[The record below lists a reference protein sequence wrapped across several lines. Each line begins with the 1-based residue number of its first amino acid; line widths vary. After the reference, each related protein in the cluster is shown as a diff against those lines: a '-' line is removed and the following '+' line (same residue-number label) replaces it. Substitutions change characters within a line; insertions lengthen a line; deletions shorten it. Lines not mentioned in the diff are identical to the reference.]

1 METVAEVLN
10 DANSKIQKSFEA
22 LKNQFAGLRTGK
34 ANPAMVDG
42 VQAEAWGS
50 KQPLKNIATISTPE
64 PRQIKITPFDPTTID
79 GIMKAILAANLGV
92 TPQSDGKVVRIT
104 VPELNE
110 ERRKEIVKQAKTQA
124 EDQKVEMRNV
134 KENGEWVQKPY
145 FTVDDS
151 LPYGHGEKSVYMLSG
166 FMKLTREEAMAINW
180 HMGGFD
186 LRVQAGSYDYSKA
199 YNKYPLALMIHLADM
214 QATFLDEA
222 TEN

>member
-1 METVAEVLN
+1 MDKEQIEQN
-10 DANSKIQKSFEA
+10 KSTFLMLARDDIKRDGIEA
-22 LKNQFAGLRTGK
+22 LLSWLEASDFFTAPASTKFHLSEEGGLCAHSINVYERLVRLCEAEWGE
-34 ANPAMVDG
+34 DG
-42 VQAEAWGS
+42 FNRESVAIIGLFHDLC
-50 KQPLKNIATISTPE
+50 KTNIY
-64 PRQIKITPFDPTTID
+64 
-79 GIMKAILAANLGV
+79 
-92 TPQSDGKVVRIT
+92 
-104 VPELNE
+104 
-110 ERRKEIVKQAKTQA
+110 
-124 EDQKVEMRNV
+124 KVEMRNV

-199 YNKYPLALMIHLADM
+199 YNKYPLALMAHLADM
-214 QATFLDEA
+214 QATFLDES

>member
-1 METVAEVLN
+1 MSSKEEFLQI
-10 DANSKIQKSFEA
+10 ANNNIKREGISQLLTFLEKSDFFTSPASTKFHSNYEGGLCDHSIKVYKRFVRLLKDEYGENYQNVITDESASIIA
-22 LKNQFAGLRTGK
+22 LFHDICK
-34 ANPAMVDG
+34 VD
-42 VQAEAWGS
+42 
-50 KQPLKNIATISTPE
+50 TY
-64 PRQIKITPFDPTTID
+64 
-79 GIMKAILAANLGV
+79 
-92 TPQSDGKVVRIT
+92 
-104 VPELNE
+104 
-110 ERRKEIVKQAKTQA
+110 KT
-124 EDQKVEMRNV
+124 DYKNV
-134 KENGEWVQKPY
+134 KVNGVWTQQPY
-145 FTVDDS
+145 FVADDE

>member
-1 METVAEVLN
+1 MFYNFGMDKEQIEQN
-10 DANSKIQKSFEA
+10 KSTFLMLARDDIKRDGIEA
-22 LKNQFAGLRTGK
+22 LLSWLEASDFFTAPASTKFHLSEEGGLCAHSINVYERLVRLCEAEWGE
-34 ANPAMVDG
+34 DG
-42 VQAEAWGS
+42 FNRESVAIIGLFHDLC
-50 KQPLKNIATISTPE
+50 KTNIY
-64 PRQIKITPFDPTTID
+64 
-79 GIMKAILAANLGV
+79 
-92 TPQSDGKVVRIT
+92 
-104 VPELNE
+104 
-110 ERRKEIVKQAKTQA
+110 
-124 EDQKVEMRNV
+124 KVEMRNV

-199 YNKYPLALMIHLADM
+199 YNKYPLALMVHLADM
-214 QATFLDEA
+214 QASFLDEA

>member
-1 METVAEVLN
+1 MNKEQIEQN
-10 DANSKIQKSFEA
+10 KSTFLMLARDDIKRDGIEA
-22 LKNQFAGLRTGK
+22 LLSWLEASDFFTAPASTKFHLSEEGGLCAHSINVYERLVRLCEAEWGE
-34 ANPAMVDG
+34 DG
-42 VQAEAWGS
+42 FNRESVAIIGLFHDLC
-50 KQPLKNIATISTPE
+50 KTNIY
-64 PRQIKITPFDPTTID
+64 
-79 GIMKAILAANLGV
+79 
-92 TPQSDGKVVRIT
+92 
-104 VPELNE
+104 
-110 ERRKEIVKQAKTQA
+110 
-124 EDQKVEMRNV
+124 KVEMRNV
-134 KENGEWVQKPY
+134 KESGEWVQKPY

>member
-1 METVAEVLN
+1 MDKEQIEQN
-10 DANSKIQKSFEA
+10 KSTFLMLARDDIKRDGIEA
-22 LKNQFAGLRTGK
+22 LLSWLEASDFFTAPASTKFHLSEEGGLCAHSINVYERLVRLCEAEWGE
-34 ANPAMVDG
+34 DG
-42 VQAEAWGS
+42 FNRESVAIIGLFHDLC
-50 KQPLKNIATISTPE
+50 KTNIY
-64 PRQIKITPFDPTTID
+64 
-79 GIMKAILAANLGV
+79 
-92 TPQSDGKVVRIT
+92 
-104 VPELNE
+104 
-110 ERRKEIVKQAKTQA
+110 
-124 EDQKVEMRNV
+124 KVEMRNV
-134 KENGEWVQKPY
+134 KESGEWVQKPY

-199 YNKYPLALMIHLADM
+199 YNKYPLALMVHLADM

>member
-1 METVAEVLN
+1 MDKEQIEQN
-10 DANSKIQKSFEA
+10 KSTFLMLARDDIKRDGIEA
-22 LKNQFAGLRTGK
+22 LLSWLEASDFFTAPASTKFHLSEEGGLCAHSINVYERLVRLCEAEWGE
-34 ANPAMVDG
+34 DG
-42 VQAEAWGS
+42 FNRESVAIIGLFHDLC
-50 KQPLKNIATISTPE
+50 KTNIY
-64 PRQIKITPFDPTTID
+64 
-79 GIMKAILAANLGV
+79 
-92 TPQSDGKVVRIT
+92 
-104 VPELNE
+104 
-110 ERRKEIVKQAKTQA
+110 
-124 EDQKVEMRNV
+124 KVEMRNV

-199 YNKYPLALMIHLADM
+199 YNKYPLALMVHLADM

>member
-1 METVAEVLN
+1 MNKEQIEQN
-10 DANSKIQKSFEA
+10 KSTFLMLARDDIKRDGIEA
-22 LKNQFAGLRTGK
+22 LLSWLEASDFFTAPASTKFHLSEEGGLCAHSINVYERLVRLCEAEWGE
-34 ANPAMVDG
+34 DG
-42 VQAEAWGS
+42 FNRESVAIIGLFHDLC
-50 KQPLKNIATISTPE
+50 KTNIY
-64 PRQIKITPFDPTTID
+64 
-79 GIMKAILAANLGV
+79 
-92 TPQSDGKVVRIT
+92 
-104 VPELNE
+104 
-110 ERRKEIVKQAKTQA
+110 
-124 EDQKVEMRNV
+124 KVEMRNV

-199 YNKYPLALMIHLADM
+199 YNKYPLALMVHLADM
-214 QATFLDEA
+214 QASFLDEA

>member
-1 METVAEVLN
+1 MNKEQIEQN
-10 DANSKIQKSFEA
+10 KSTFLMLARDDIKRDGIEA
-22 LKNQFAGLRTGK
+22 LLSWLEASDFFTAPASTKFHLSEEGGLCAHSINVYERLVRLCEAEWGE
-34 ANPAMVDG
+34 DG
-42 VQAEAWGS
+42 FNRESVAIIGLFHDLC
-50 KQPLKNIATISTPE
+50 KTNIY
-64 PRQIKITPFDPTTID
+64 
-79 GIMKAILAANLGV
+79 
-92 TPQSDGKVVRIT
+92 
-104 VPELNE
+104 
-110 ERRKEIVKQAKTQA
+110 
-124 EDQKVEMRNV
+124 KVEMRNV

>member
-1 METVAEVLN
+1 MDKEQIEQN
-10 DANSKIQKSFEA
+10 KSTFLMLARDDIKRDGIEA
-22 LKNQFAGLRTGK
+22 LLSWLEASDFFTAPASTKFHLSEEGGLCAHSINVYERLVRLCEVEWGE
-34 ANPAMVDG
+34 DG
-42 VQAEAWGS
+42 FNRESVAIIGLFHDLC
-50 KQPLKNIATISTPE
+50 KTNIY
-64 PRQIKITPFDPTTID
+64 
-79 GIMKAILAANLGV
+79 
-92 TPQSDGKVVRIT
+92 
-104 VPELNE
+104 
-110 ERRKEIVKQAKTQA
+110 
-124 EDQKVEMRNV
+124 KVEMRNV

-199 YNKYPLALMIHLADM
+199 YNKYPLALMVHLADM
-214 QATFLDEA
+214 QATFLDES

>member
-1 METVAEVLN
+1 MDKEQIEQN
-10 DANSKIQKSFEA
+10 KSTFLMLARDDIKRDGIEA
-22 LKNQFAGLRTGK
+22 LLSWLEASDFFTAPASTKFHLSEEGGLCAHSINVYERLVRLCEAEWGE
-34 ANPAMVDG
+34 DG
-42 VQAEAWGS
+42 FNRKSVAIIGLFHDLC
-50 KQPLKNIATISTPE
+50 KTNIY
-64 PRQIKITPFDPTTID
+64 
-79 GIMKAILAANLGV
+79 
-92 TPQSDGKVVRIT
+92 
-104 VPELNE
+104 
-110 ERRKEIVKQAKTQA
+110 
-124 EDQKVEMRNV
+124 KVEMRNV

-199 YNKYPLALMIHLADM
+199 YNKYPLALMVHLADM

>member
-1 METVAEVLN
+1 MNKEQIEQN
-10 DANSKIQKSFEA
+10 KSTFLMLARDDIKRDGIEA
-22 LKNQFAGLRTGK
+22 LLSWLEASDFFTAPASTKFHLSEEGGLCAHSINVYERLVRLCEAEWGE
-34 ANPAMVDG
+34 DG
-42 VQAEAWGS
+42 FNRESVAIIGLFHDLC
-50 KQPLKNIATISTPE
+50 KTNIY
-64 PRQIKITPFDPTTID
+64 
-79 GIMKAILAANLGV
+79 
-92 TPQSDGKVVRIT
+92 
-104 VPELNE
+104 
-110 ERRKEIVKQAKTQA
+110 
-124 EDQKVEMRNV
+124 KVEMRNV

-145 FTVDDS
+145 FAVDDS

>member
-1 METVAEVLN
+1 MDKEQIEQN
-10 DANSKIQKSFEA
+10 KSTFLMLARDDIKRDGIEA
-22 LKNQFAGLRTGK
+22 LLSWLEASDFFTAPASTKFHLSEEGGLCAHSINVYERLVRLCEAEWGE
-34 ANPAMVDG
+34 DG
-42 VQAEAWGS
+42 FNRESVAIIGLFHDLC
-50 KQPLKNIATISTPE
+50 KTNIY
-64 PRQIKITPFDPTTID
+64 
-79 GIMKAILAANLGV
+79 
-92 TPQSDGKVVRIT
+92 
-104 VPELNE
+104 
-110 ERRKEIVKQAKTQA
+110 
-124 EDQKVEMRNV
+124 KVEMRNV

-199 YNKYPLALMIHLADM
+199 YNKYPLALMVHLADM
-214 QATFLDEA
+214 QATFLDES

>member
-1 METVAEVLN
+1 MDKEQIEQN
-10 DANSKIQKSFEA
+10 KSTFLMLARAIKRDGIEA
-22 LKNQFAGLRTGK
+22 LLSWLEASDFFTAPASTKFHLSEEGGLCAHSINVYERLVRLCEAEWGE
-34 ANPAMVDG
+34 DG
-42 VQAEAWGS
+42 FNRESV
-50 KQPLKNIATISTPE
+50 
-64 PRQIKITPFDPTTID
+64 
-79 GIMKAILAANLGV
+79 AIIGLFHDLC
-92 TPQSDGKVVRIT
+92 
-104 VPELNE
+104 
-110 ERRKEIVKQAKTQA
+110 KTNTY
-124 EDQKVEMRNV
+124 KVEMRNV

-166 FMKLTREEAMAINW
+166 FLKLTREEAMAINW

>member
-1 METVAEVLN
+1 MDKEQIEQN
-10 DANSKIQKSFEA
+10 KSTFLMLARDDIKRDGIEA
-22 LKNQFAGLRTGK
+22 LLSWLEASDFFTAPASTKFHLSEEGGLCAHSINVYERLVRLCEAEWGE
-34 ANPAMVDG
+34 DG
-42 VQAEAWGS
+42 FNRESVAIIGLFHDLC
-50 KQPLKNIATISTPE
+50 KTNIY
-64 PRQIKITPFDPTTID
+64 
-79 GIMKAILAANLGV
+79 
-92 TPQSDGKVVRIT
+92 
-104 VPELNE
+104 
-110 ERRKEIVKQAKTQA
+110 
-124 EDQKVEMRNV
+124 KVEMRNV
-134 KENGEWVQKPY
+134 KENGEWVQRPY

-199 YNKYPLALMIHLADM
+199 YNKYPLALMVHLADM

>member
-1 METVAEVLN
+1 MNKEQIEQN
-10 DANSKIQKSFEA
+10 KSTFLMLARDDIKRDGIEA
-22 LKNQFAGLRTGK
+22 LLSWLEASDFFTAPASTKFHLSEEGGLCAHSINVYERLVRLCEAEWGEDGFNQESVAIIGLFHDLCKT
-34 ANPAMVDG
+34 
-42 VQAEAWGS
+42 
-50 KQPLKNIATISTPE
+50 NIY
-64 PRQIKITPFDPTTID
+64 
-79 GIMKAILAANLGV
+79 
-92 TPQSDGKVVRIT
+92 
-104 VPELNE
+104 
-110 ERRKEIVKQAKTQA
+110 
-124 EDQKVEMRNV
+124 KVEMRNV

>member
-1 METVAEVLN
+1 MDKEQIEQN
-10 DANSKIQKSFEA
+10 KSTFLMLARDDIKRDGIEA
-22 LKNQFAGLRTGK
+22 LLSWLEASDFFTAPASTKFHLSEEGGLCAHSINVYERL
-34 ANPAMVDG
+34 VRLCE
-42 VQAEAWGS
+42 AEWGENGFNRES
-50 KQPLKNIATISTPE
+50 VAIIGLFHDLCKTNIY
-64 PRQIKITPFDPTTID
+64 
-79 GIMKAILAANLGV
+79 
-92 TPQSDGKVVRIT
+92 
-104 VPELNE
+104 
-110 ERRKEIVKQAKTQA
+110 
-124 EDQKVEMRNV
+124 KVEMRNV

-199 YNKYPLALMIHLADM
+199 YNKYPLALMAHLADM